1 MRNGKNRATLGSDDN
16 IKLMLDL
23 KYIRENL
30 DLVKNAA
37 KVKRI
42 KLDLD
47 ELIRL
52 DDRRRELLQRVEAI
66 RAEKNAASSEIPKL
80 AGEEKQTLLDKMKS
94 YSQEEKTLDEDLKD
108 VQRQLDKLLLLV
120 PAVPSREAPIG
131 KDDTEN
137 VELYKVGQPTE
148 FKNFTPKDHVA
159 LGTELDIIDIP
170 RGVKIAGARNY
181 FLKGDGLLL
190 ENAVMRL
197 TIDHLVAKNFTPFS
211 VPLLVNNDAMTGT
224 GYFPGGEEQAYKIEK
239 DELNLIGTS
248 EVSLTSYHRDE
259 TLAHEELPKLYAGLS
274 SCFRREAG
282 TYGKDTHGLYRVH
295 QFTKVE
301 QVVVCENSEE
311 ASQKMFDLLLANAK
325 EILEKLCLPY
335 RIVAV
340 CTGDMGQGQ
349 VYKNDIETWMPSR
362 NAYGETH
369 SCSMFYDFQAR
380 RLNLKYKD
388 SKGKTHYCHTLNNTC
403 IASPRILIPLLECYQ
418 NADGS
423 ITIPEILRPYM
434 NGRTKIEKK

>member
-1 MRNGKNRATLGSDDN
+1 
-16 IKLMLDL
+16 MLDI

-37 KVKRI
+37 KIKRI
-42 KLDLD
+42 NTDLD

-52 DDRRRELLQRVEAI
+52 DDRRRELLQKVESI
-66 RAEKNAASSEIPKL
+66 RAEKNAASSQIPKL
-80 AGEEKQTLLDKMKS
+80 NGDEKQQLLDRMKS
-94 YSQEEKTLDEDLKD
+94 FTQEEKDLDEQLKD
-108 VQRQLDKLLLLV
+108 VQREFDKLMLLV
-120 PAVPSREAPIG
+120 PAVPSKEAPIG
-131 KDDTEN
+131 KDDSEN
-137 VELYKVGQPTE
+137 VELYKVGTPTQ
-148 FKNFTPKDHVA
+148 FDSFTPKDHVA
-159 LGTELDIIDIP
+159 LGEALGIIDIP

-181 FLKGDGLLL
+181 FLKGAGLLL

-197 TIDHLVAKNFTPFS
+197 TIDHLVSKGFTPFS

-224 GYFPGGEEQAYKIEK
+224 GYFPGGEEQAYRIER

-248 EVSLTSYHRDE
+248 EVSLTSYHREE
-259 TLAHEELPKLYAGLS
+259 TLQHTELPKLYAGIS
-274 SCFRREAG
+274 PCFRREAG

-301 QVVVCENSEE
+301 QVIVCENSEE
-311 ASQKMFDLLLANAK
+311 ISQKMFDILLANAK
-325 EILEKLCLPY
+325 EILEKLGLAY
-335 RIVAV
+335 RVVAV

-369 SCSMFYDFQAR
+369 SCSMFHEFQAR

-388 SKGKTHYCHTLNNTC
+388 AQGKTRYCHTLNNTC
-403 IASPRILIPLLECYQ
+403 IASPRVLIPLLECYQ

-423 ITIPEILRPYM
+423 ITIPEALRPYM
-434 NGRTKIEKK
+434 NGRTKIEKKG